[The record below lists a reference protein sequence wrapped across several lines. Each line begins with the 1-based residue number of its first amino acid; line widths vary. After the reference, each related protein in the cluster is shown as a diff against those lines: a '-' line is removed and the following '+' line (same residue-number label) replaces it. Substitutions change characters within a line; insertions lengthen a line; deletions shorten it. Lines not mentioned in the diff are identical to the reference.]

1 MELVWEI
8 ALVLANAQG
17 LIQKG
22 PIQKNRAAATS
33 G

>member
-8 ALVLANAQG
+8 ALGLANAQG

-22 PIQKNRAAATS
+22 AIQKNCTS
-33 G
+33 A